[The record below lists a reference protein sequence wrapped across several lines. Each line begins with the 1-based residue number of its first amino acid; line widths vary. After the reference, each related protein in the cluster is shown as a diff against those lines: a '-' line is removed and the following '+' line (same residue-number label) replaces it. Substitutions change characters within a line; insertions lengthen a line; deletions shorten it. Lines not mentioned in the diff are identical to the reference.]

1 MGTLLLCRLVPRSI
15 GQSVKNLKTSL
26 FIDKFCQ
33 GFEFELE
40 HGNLLP
46 RLLYLIVIR
55 LYFLL
60 TSLVLFLQDNQ
71 ILFENFLRAGKLVV
85 HQLELI

>member
-1 MGTLLLCRLVPRSI
+1 MGTLLLCRFVARSI
-15 GQSVKNLKTSL
+15 GQSVENLKTSL
-26 FIDKFCQ
+26 FIDKFRQ
-33 GFEFELE
+33 SFEFELE

-71 ILFENFLRAGKLVV
+71 ILFENFLGAGKLVV